1 MILSI
6 YVCVF
11 SVKSSVFMRSIF
23 QTFTVMQIE
32 EDERENE
39 ERGREREKK
48 KKKKKTTLKLPRH
61 VHGHSVRIPGLEAI
75 DFLPW
80 TIFWFLPKLVCV

>member
-39 ERGREREKK
+39 ESERKREEEEEHNLEVA
-48 KKKKKTTLKLPRH
+48 KTC
-61 VHGHSVRIPGLEAI
+61 
-75 DFLPW
+75 PW
-80 TIFWFLPKLVCV
+80 PFSEDPWFRSH

>member
-39 ERGREREKK
+39 ERGREEEEDNLEVA
-48 KKKKKTTLKLPRH
+48 KTC
-61 VHGHSVRIPGLEAI
+61 
-75 DFLPW
+75 PW
-80 TIFWFLPKLVCV
+80 PFSEDPWFRSH